1 MFFCKILWFTWCA
14 PPVYPGCKRLNS
26 TKHIVYYHP
35 AENSVHSV
43 HRCISGVFLRAIRE
57 IQGFYRR
64 FLSKNLSKFVKICQ
78 NLSKILSKFVK
89 ICQNLS
95 KFVKIFQNLSKRIK
109 TRPFFQLCAT
119 FYSPWS
125 HDKIHKNTGV
135 YTGCIIGLQPLYH
148 NNCISR
154 K

>member
-1 MFFCKILWFTWCA
+1 MFFCKILWFTWCT

-26 TKHIVYYHP
+26 AKHIIYYHP

-95 KFVKIFQNLSKRIK
+95 KFFKICQKWSKWDLFFSSVQLFIPPDLTIK
-109 TRPFFQLCAT
+109 YT
-119 FYSPWS
+119 
-125 HDKIHKNTGV
+125 KIQVCIQGV
-135 YTGCIIGLQPLYH
+135 
-148 NNCISR
+148 
-154 K
+154 

>member
-14 PPVYPGCKRLNS
+14 PPVYPGCTGLNRV
-26 TKHIVYYHP
+26 KHIVYSYP
-35 AENSVHSV
+35 VGNSVHSV

-57 IQGFYRR
+57 IQGFYGR

-95 KFVKIFQNLSKRIK
+95 KFFKICQKWSKWDLFFISVQLFILPDLTIK
-109 TRPFFQLCAT
+109 CT
-119 FYSPWS
+119 
-125 HDKIHKNTGV
+125 KIQVCIQGV
-135 YTGCIIGLQPLYH
+135 
-148 NNCISR
+148 
-154 K
+154 